1 MKELIEKEL
10 AKFRDTNGS
19 YDGIDDDSYAK
30 LEKMIFEEYEHE
42 GFIIALHHFL
52 KLNDKIGLEV
62 DWQRDKWWNDV
73 SDFAAKHIDE
83 TIEFVKN
90 ECSANE
96 FSTLSEIFDDITN
109 KSKSREFIQAIRE
122 AAKRFPEECEKYTI
136 MDSIDFAEQYL

>member
-10 AKFRDTNGS
+10 AKFRDSNGT
-19 YDGIDDDSYAK
+19 YYGLDDSEYTK
-30 LEKMIFEEYEHE
+30 LEKMIFAAQDEESFATVMH
-42 GFIIALHHFL
+42 LL
-52 KLNDKIGLEV
+52 CKLRDKIGLEN
-62 DWQRDKWWNDV
+62 DWQADKWWDNA

-122 AAKRFPEECEKYTI
+122 AAKKFPEECEKYNI
-136 MDSIDFAEQYL
+136 MDSIGFAEQYL